1 MSSEIRKLVRTM
13 AAANVSWGAPRIH
26 GELLKLGFEISERTV
41 SRLMPKRDKKPSQTW
56 KTFLHNHVGQLV
68 AVDFFT
74 VATIQL
80 RVLYVFVV
88 LAHDRRRVLHFNVTE
103 HPTAVWAAQQ
113 VVEAFPE
120 DSAPRYLV
128 RDRDGIYGLS
138 FTARVEG
145 MGMEQVR
152 IAARSPWQNCYV
164 ERVIGSIRRECLNHV
179 IVINE
184 WHLRRILKSYFRY
197 YHESRT
203 HLSLEKDAPVP
214 RTVHSRESGRIV
226 QIPEVGGLHHRYER
240 RAA

>member
-1 MSSEIRKLVRTM
+1 MAGFEVSIYGRFWVSTEGRSVHGSHPGDVMCQTRTLAAPE
-13 AAANVSWGAPRIH
+13 AAA
-26 GELLKLGFEISERTV
+26 T
-41 SRLMPKRDKKPSQTW
+41 
-56 KTFLHNHVGQLV
+56 V

-88 LAHDRRRVLHFNVTE
+88 LAHDRRRVLHFNVTK

-128 RDRDGIYGLS
+128 RDRDGVYGHS

-145 MGMEQVR
+145 LGIEQVR

-197 YHESRT
+197 YHETRT
-203 HLSLEKDAPVP
+203 HLSLEKDAPVS

-226 QIPEVGGLHHRYER
+226 QIPDVGGLHHRYER